1 MCGIIAIVRGAQ
13 DRASSNVEELAA
25 TLEALPGQLRIDPA
39 VWPEAISSSADALE
53 GVNREL
59 RGTAGVRGLLADPDA
74 TQRVDM
80 ACDRL
85 DALVVAAE
93 EYLDDPAHGL
103 AADLLEPTNSA
114 LLRCKDALWA
124 ISRDRLRAADGI
136 RKLTTQVPGA
146 AGIAV
151 LLSLQALSA
160 IDRPGGVRR
169 RQRRNRGATHRSW
182 SRRARPCGG
191 RGAGPRSDSTFTNAS
206 VRLVDGVLVIVHK
219 AAAEIG
225 ELGDNTALRDS
236 IRGDELL
243 RAALS
248 ADDVQG
254 VVIGHTRWASIGIVS
269 EPNAHPQSSDGW
281 APPETVV
288 DRWPQLC

>member
-1 MCGIIAIVRGAQ
+1 M
-13 DRASSNVEELAA
+13 AA

-151 LLSLQALSA
+151 LLSLHQALSA
-160 IDRPGGVRR
+160 IDRLEVR
-169 RQRRNRGATHRSW
+169 
-182 SRRARPCGG
+182 G
-191 RGAGPRSDSTFTNAS
+191 RDSAGIEVQLTGHGLDASDPAVAEALASRSDSTFTNA
-206 VRLVDGVLVIVHK
+206 
-219 AAAEIG
+219 
-225 ELGDNTALRDS
+225 
-236 IRGDELL
+236 
-243 RAALS
+243 
-248 ADDVQG
+248 
-254 VVIGHTRWASIGIVS
+254 
-269 EPNAHPQSSDGW
+269 
-281 APPETVV
+281 
-288 DRWPQLC
+288 